1 MTTRPDTKA
10 IREAFGIDVPV
21 RDYETRS
28 QLALRSLCDGL
39 DKACSQRAALL
50 RALHATL
57 ESHDIGHSP
66 CDCVEV
72 RAIVATVERES

>member
-28 QLALRSLCDGL
+28 QLALRSLCDEIDRLRSGL
-39 DKACSQRAALL
+39 SDALRIARTDDGDYCAADNVRLSEL
-50 RALHATL
+50 DALVK
-57 ESHDIGHSP
+57 P
-66 CDCVEV
+66 
-72 RAIVATVERES
+72 